1 MARTVLV
8 SLVLALAA
16 GCQQAPPQQ
25 PVVVQ
30 LPGGDPAHPPLTGRT
45 VTVSGAAEIL
55 TAPDTFELTIGFDVQ
70 DDSLNK
76 VRDESRRR
84 AAALLAVA
92 AKHQIPDCDVQ
103 TQDLSLQPRYDS
115 YEHRKIVGYTA
126 SRGLV
131 LTLRNIDSVE
141 DVLYDMLAAGANR
154 VDRVQFHSSA
164 AREKRAEARV
174 LAVKAARE
182 KAEAMAAALGQT
194 VGEPLRIEEGA
205 SEGSWRSPTTLNYAL
220 SNETVPHV
228 SDTVATGKIQV
239 QASVAV
245 TFALAGRG

>member
-1 MARTVLV
+1 MVRTL
-8 SLVLALAA
+8 SLSFVLALVV
-16 GCQQAPPQQ
+16 GCDSRPTEPIVIHTA
-25 PVVVQ
+25 
-30 LPGGDPAHPPLTGRT
+30 GGDPAHAPLPGRT
-45 VTVSGAAEIL
+45 ISVSGTAEIL
-55 TAPDTFELTIGFDVQ
+55 TAPDMFELVIGFDVQ
-70 DDSLNK
+70 DDSLDK
-76 VRDESRRR
+76 VRDDSQKR

-92 AKHQIPDCDVQ
+92 SKHQIPDCDVQ

-131 LTLRNIDSVE
+131 LTLRKIDDVE
-141 DVLYDMLAAGANR
+141 AVLYDMLAAGANR

-164 AREKRAEARV
+164 ATEKKAEARV
-174 LAVKAARE
+174 LAIKAARA
-182 KAEAMAAALGQT
+182 KAEAMAAALGQS
-194 VGEPLRIEEGA
+194 VGEPLRVEEDAGGGWRPAIA
-205 SEGSWRSPTTLNYAL
+205 SNYAL

-245 TFALAGRG
+245 TFALAGG

>member
-1 MARTVLV
+1 MARILMV
-8 SLVLALAA
+8 SFVLALAA
-16 GCQQAPPQQ
+16 GCQQAPAQ

-30 LPGGDPAHPPLTGRT
+30 VPGGDPAHAPLTGRT
-45 VTVSGAAEIL
+45 VTVSGAAEVL
-55 TAPDTFELTIGFDVQ
+55 TAPDLFELTIGFDVQ
-70 DDSLNK
+70 DESLDK

-84 AAALLAVA
+84 AAALLEVA
-92 AKHQIPDCDVQ
+92 AKHQIAECDVQ

-131 LTLRNIDSVE
+131 LTLRDIDAVE
-141 DVLYDMLAAGANR
+141 NVLYDMLAAGANR
-154 VDRVQFHSSA
+154 VDKVQFRSSA
-164 AREKRAEARV
+164 AGEKRAEARV

-182 KAEAMAAALGQT
+182 KAEAMAAALGQQ
-194 VGEPLRIEEGA
+194 VGEPLRIEEGS
-205 SEGSWRSPTTLNYAL
+205 SEGGWRPLTLNYAL

-245 TFALAGRG
+245 TFALAG